1 MSYRIAASGELR
13 FFDGWSME
21 AGLDTFLVRSVESPV
36 NVAHF
41 RRVEHWLYLDFEG
54 VGLANAW
61 DGTVDALTALAA
73 YSMAGNGFDV
83 ALKIAHAKHAQIPP
97 GYRMDHDGLPPH
109 HYRWELYFAARDG
122 QDERVEACAR
132 GGVDLS
138 ALLDEHGHT
147 ARQLA
152 EAHGHAELAARIARL
167 GG

>member
-1 MSYRIAASGELR
+1 MSFPIVAKGELR
-13 FFDGWSME
+13 FFDGWAME
-21 AGLDTFLVRSVESPV
+21 AGLDAFLVRSVESPV
-36 NVAHF
+36 NVEHF

-54 VGLANAW
+54 AGLAAAW

-73 YSMAGNGFDV
+73 HAMAGNGFEV
-83 ALKIAHAKHAQIPP
+83 ALKQAHGRHVQIPP
-97 GYRMDHDGLPPH
+97 GYRMDHDGLPEH

-132 GGVDLS
+132 GGVDLH
-138 ALLDEHGHT
+138 AKLDEHGRT

-152 EAHGHAELAARIARL
+152 QTYGHTALAEKIARL